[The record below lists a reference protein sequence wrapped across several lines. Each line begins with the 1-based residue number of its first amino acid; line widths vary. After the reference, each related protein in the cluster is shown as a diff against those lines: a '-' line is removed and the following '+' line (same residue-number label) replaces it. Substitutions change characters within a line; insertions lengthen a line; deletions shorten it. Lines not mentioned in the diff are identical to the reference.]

1 MKYLET
7 LQLKKR
13 LFLLFGFITF
23 GLVILGLI
31 GTVNLK
37 QMKTQV
43 DNLYFGSLV
52 PVTELNDI
60 LYTYNASLS
69 STLYKAKFGLI
80 SNDDVESQII
90 VHLSQIEKIW
100 QEYKNQ
106 YKTIEEMPYVNYTSS
121 EIQHVNEYFYKVMLA
136 SKKGA
141 DLRKLN
147 TALLEKKLEHISLVV
162 KRLLN
167 YEIDVAKLNRN
178 EFRKNYLVTMKTE
191 IILLIAIIFAILM
204 VTYIIFKSIQN
215 ETKKLESMAKK
226 LQAVNKKLESA
237 SYTDSLTGLFNR
249 RYFNYIFSREIK
261 RAKRERKYITFMMI
275 DIDYFKQ
282 YNDTYGHIAGDNTL
296 KKVALAIRECF
307 RRPSDFVFRLGGEEF
322 GVLLVG
328 TDEHNSM
335 KLAREMCKKVK
346 EQKIEHKSSKV
357 ADIVTVSVGV
367 VCCIA
372 DESLDE
378 EILIKKADDMLY
390 KAKENGRDQC
400 AVTTDVNN
408 FHLTLNNS
416 TSVA

>member
-13 LFLLFGFITF
+13 LFLLFGFITV

-37 QMKTQV
+37 RMKTQV
-43 DNLYFGSLV
+43 DGLYFGSLV
-52 PVTELNDI
+52 PVTELNNI
-60 LYTYNASLS
+60 LYIYNASLS
-69 STLYKAKFGLI
+69 PTVYKAKYGLV
-80 SNDDVESQII
+80 SNDDVKSQII
-90 VHLSQIEKIW
+90 VSLSQIKKIW
-100 QEYKNQ
+100 NKYKRQ
-106 YKTIEEMPYVNYTSS
+106 YKTTEEMPYINYTSS
-121 EIQHVNEYFYKVMLA
+121 EINHVNEYFYKVMLA
-136 SKKGA
+136 SKKNI

-147 TALLEKKLEHISLVV
+147 ISLLEKKVEHISLVV
-162 KRLLN
+162 KKLLN
-167 YEIDVAKLNRN
+167 YETDVAKMNRN
-178 EFRKNYLVTMKTE
+178 EFRKNYLSTMKTE
-191 IILLIAIIFAILM
+191 TVLLILIILAILI
-204 VTYIIFKSIQN
+204 VTYNIFQSIQKEN
-215 ETKKLESMAKK
+215 KKLEFMAKK
-226 LQAVNKKLESA
+226 LQAANKKLESA

-249 RYFNYIFSREIK
+249 RYFNYIYDREVK
-261 RAKRERKYITFMMI
+261 RAKRAKKYISFMMI

-296 KKVALAIRECF
+296 KQVALSIRECF

-322 GVLLVG
+322 GVLLFGV
-328 TDEHNSM
+328 DEHNSA
-335 KLAREMCKKVK
+335 KLAKELCAKVK
-346 EQKIEHKSSKV
+346 AKNIEHKNSKV

-367 VCCIA
+367 ISCVA

-400 AVTTDVNN
+400 VITTDVNN
-408 FHLTLNNS
+408 FHMTLNHS